1 MIVSFK
7 NRTIIKDKPILIY
20 RNLHKKGKVYSI
32 RQNSLV
38 VGHTTNISLKNVKFI
53 INMGGKKK
61 AIESGIRNVHAFVS
75 GIISNEKHTTE
86 LKVKYNPFIDKGF
99 YYDENNEISE
109 ALFININETGL
120 HIKI

>member
-1 MIVSFK
+1 
-7 NRTIIKDKPILIY
+7 
-20 RNLHKKGKVYSI
+20 
-32 RQNSLV
+32 
-38 VGHTTNISLKNVKFI
+38 
-53 INMGGKKK
+53 MGGKKK